1 MNYYRKTTML
11 NNLLNELDIVT
22 NYGKFKG
29 DINEIEIRIDS
40 NTSLKITAKNTFES
54 VNYQLVPYLDIS
66 VITEFKKSENKNSNY
81 DRV

>member
-66 VITEFKKSENKNSNY
+66 VITEFKKSENNS
-81 DRV
+81 D